1 MTRATKTLT
10 VFTILAAIYTILYL
24 GFIPLSEKVQN
35 EIIPVIPWW
44 VLVSFGCHCLGN
56 IGFALFTFRDC
67 PEAYHELM
75 TEISQAKTDLR
86 AKGMQIN

>member
-1 MTRATKTLT
+1 MTKATNTLT
-10 VFTILAAIYTILYL
+10 VFSILSVLYLIFYL
-24 GFIPLSEKVQN
+24 GFVPLSEKVQN

-44 VLVSFGCHCLGN
+44 ALVCFGCHCLGN
-56 IGFALFTFRDC
+56 IGYALFTFRDC

-75 TEISQAKTDLR
+75 TEISQAKADLR